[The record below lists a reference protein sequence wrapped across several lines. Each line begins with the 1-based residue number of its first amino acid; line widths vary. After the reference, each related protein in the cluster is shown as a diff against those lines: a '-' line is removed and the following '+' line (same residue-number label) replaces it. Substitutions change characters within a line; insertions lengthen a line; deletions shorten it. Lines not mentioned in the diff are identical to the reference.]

1 VTLAALAGH
10 DIVRARYTALADA
23 AGHAATPQIRNMA
36 TLGGNL
42 LQRPR
47 CWYFRSEQFPCRK
60 KGGDKCYAQ
69 DGENQYHAIFNNGLC
84 AIVHP
89 SAAACALVAM
99 NARAQLTGAKGNR
112 EVTLEEFFTLPAV
125 DVHRENSIGADEV
138 ITEIRIPALA
148 PNARSAYLK
157 LQEKESFD
165 WPVAEVAAVIGTDG
179 GVCKSASIVMGA
191 AAPVPHRAV
200 EAEKSLVGK
209 KIDQAAATAAAKAAL
224 ANATPMTQN
233 SYKIPLFE
241 TMLRRV
247 ILAAAGIGANGGAQ

>member
-1 VTLAALAGH
+1 
-10 DIVRARYTALADA
+10 
-23 AGHAATPQIRNMA
+23 
-36 TLGGNL
+36 
-42 LQRPR
+42 
-47 CWYFRSEQFPCRK
+47 
-60 KGGDKCYAQ
+60 
-69 DGENQYHAIFNNGLC
+69 
-84 AIVHP
+84 
-89 SAAACALVAM
+89 M
-99 NARAQLTGAKGNR
+99 NARAQLTGAKGTR

-138 ITEIRIPALA
+138 ITEIRIPAPA

-179 GVCKSASIVMGA
+179 AGACKSASIVMGA
-191 AAPVPHRAV
+191 AAPVPHRAA

-209 KIDQAAATAAAKAAL
+209 KIDEASASAAAKAAL
-224 ANATPMTQN
+224 ATATPLAQN

-247 ILAAAGIGANGGAQ
+247 ILAAAGIGAGARANGGAR